1 MLKRDLDFE
10 ITHICEVDSALVKD
24 ELLKTLNENEEIEIN
39 NDRNNFS
46 THSKTKSHLIY
57 NFPLEWDGELKMDAE
72 VSTKDLRMLDAVEP
86 LIKLL
91 EDHHDGKRGRVLLV
105 NLPAGEKI
113 PMHQD
118 SGIYLQLV
126 HRNHIPI
133 VTNDKVMFGVGN
145 SLINMKES
153 NVYEINNH
161 KTHYVNNDSDFD
173 RYHLIIDI
181 IPFKTDTYSVI

>member
-10 ITHICEVDSALVKD
+10 ITHICEVDPTLVKD
-24 ELLKTLNENEEIEIN
+24 ELLKILNKNEEIEIN
-39 NDRNNFS
+39 NDRKNFA

-57 NFPLEWDGELKMDAE
+57 NFPLEWDGKSIINAE
-72 VSTKDLRMLDAVEP
+72 VSTNNLGMINAVEP
-86 LIKLL
+86 LVRLL
-91 EDHHDGKRGRVLLV
+91 EEQYDGKRGRVLLV

-133 VTNDKVMFGVGN
+133 ITNDKVMFGVGN
-145 SLINMKES
+145 TLISMKEN

-161 KTHYVNNDSDFD
+161 KTHYVNNDSDSD

-181 IPFKTDTYSVI
+181 IPFELPIYETV